1 MPANRIA
8 PERRRHI
15 FQALVKL
22 QDHGENV
29 IRSRALIAARFQ
41 VTRSQ
46 IERIEDEGL
55 EHEWPPL
62 SAEGESVT
70 LADSNYLSAFA
81 DEPIPNSASPAFLVT

>member
-8 PERRRHI
+8 LGRRRHI
-15 FQALVKL
+15 FHSLVKL

-29 IRSRALIAARFQ
+29 IRSHALIAARFQ

-46 IERIEDEGL
+46 IERIEAEGL

-62 SAEGESVT
+62 SEEGETVT
-70 LADSNYLSAFA
+70 IADTNDLSAFTG
-81 DEPIPNSASPAFLVT
+81 EPIPNFASPASLVT